1 MPIEYFTRTYGPFYY
16 MCRFQEPG
24 VAEARQFAPAH
35 ARRLLRQILCH
46 CFSHGVA
53 CDEEMDEDK
62 YPTSTLPP
70 WLTEADVDYL
80 GAEFER
86 TGFAGGINYYRNMD
100 RNCEL
105 AAAWS
110 DAKVQVP
117 TKYVV
122 GDGEI
127 TYHFE
132 GVQEYVHGGGFK
144 KDVPL
149 LEEVVVIPGTGHF
162 LQMEKAQEVSDHIYE
177 FIAKFSQ

>member
-1 MPIEYFTRTYGPFYY
+1 MPL
-16 MCRFQEPG
+16 PG
-24 VAEARQFAPAH
+24 AGGGGEAGQLSPAK
-35 ARRLLRQILCH
+35 ARRVLRQILCH
-46 CFSHGVA
+46 YFSHGVA
-53 CDEEMDEDK
+53 LPLEEEMDDEDK
-62 YPTSTLPP
+62 YPTATLPP

-105 AAAWS
+105 AAAWA

-122 GDGEI
+122 GEGEI

-132 GVQEYVHGGGFK
+132 GVKEYVHGGGFK

-162 LQMEKAQEVSDHIYE
+162 IQLEKAQEVSDLIYD
-177 FIAKFSQ
+177 FITKF